1 LMNNDR
7 SKEAV
12 DALRQA
18 VAKGGLKQPGETYI
32 LLGDAE
38 NNSDNGAAAAAAWE
52 KAKAYPSTKQM
63 AEQRL
68 KNQKSGRGPIIKRTK
83 TSS

>member
-1 LMNNDR
+1 MNNDHP
-7 SKEAV
+7 KEAV

-18 VAKGGLKQPGETYI
+18 VAKGGLKQPGEAYI

-38 NNSDNGAAAAAAWE
+38 NNQNNTSAAVAAWE
-52 KAKAYPSTKQM
+52 KAKGYPSARQM

-68 KNQKSGRGPIIKRTK
+68 KNQKSGHGPVVKKSK
-83 TSS
+83 TSG